1 MIEDEKTNKSSW
13 GGKDYLIFIKG
24 SEKFYN
30 LYNDDAL
37 IINYLLNYKI
47 IKNNTCGFPECAL
60 NKVINEIEKTKIS
73 YVVQEMGNIIEEK
86 NYNYYYILLSLFLD
100 TIKN

>member
-1 MIEDEKTNKSSW
+1 MIEDEKTNKSSR

-24 SEKFYN
+24 SGKFYN

-60 NKVINEIEKTKIS
+60 NKVINEIEKVKIS

-86 NYNYYYILLSLFLD
+86 NIKSLINIMKLLKKLKK
-100 TIKN
+100 I

>member
-1 MIEDEKTNKSSW
+1 MKRQTKVLG

-24 SEKFYN
+24 SGKFYN

-47 IKNNTCGFPECAL
+47 IKNNTCGFPE
-60 NKVINEIEKTKIS
+60 
-73 YVVQEMGNIIEEK
+73 
-86 NYNYYYILLSLFLD
+86 
-100 TIKN
+100 

>member
-1 MIEDEKTNKSSW
+1 MKRQTKVRG

-24 SEKFYN
+24 SGKFYN

-60 NKVINEIEKTKIS
+60 NKVINEIEKVKIS

-86 NYNYYYILLSLFLD
+86 NIKSLINIMKLLKKLKK
-100 TIKN
+100 I